1 MTLDPKHE
9 WGTYNMVCL
18 FSLQEKEK
26 EALSWLKKT
35 LELRKI
41 TYLKIES
48 DTDLDYI
55 REM

>member
-1 MTLDPKHE
+1 
-9 WGTYNMVCL
+9 MVCL